1 MWRKIMIIKKDEV
14 REIKE
19 LIELIRLDERFL
31 FLLSD
36 GVFPIDDEAV
46 EFNYQRRF
54 RIMEISRKYGLN

>member
-1 MWRKIMIIKKDEV
+1 MIIDEDEA
-14 REIKE
+14 RIEIKE
-19 LIELIRLDERFL
+19 LMDLIRLDEKYS

-36 GVFPIDDEAV
+36 GIFPIDHEAV